1 MKNSYRG
8 YWFSCET
15 LFNSNAFTQP
25 LLEPR
30 TWVLLLESKLN
41 NKIISID
48 LDSKSTLGQVLDI
61 AYLEIDKQILLDSK
75 QA

>member
-15 LFNSNAFTQP
+15 IFNPNTQT

-30 TWVLLLESKLN
+30 KWVLLLE
-41 NKIISID
+41 NKSNGKMHSIN
-48 LDSKSTLGQVLDI
+48 LDSQLTLGQVLKI
-61 AYLEIDKQILLDSK
+61 AYIEIEKQILLDSK

>member
-1 MKNSYRG
+1 MKNSYKG

-15 LFNSNAFTQP
+15 IFRKDIKH

-30 TWVLLLESKLN
+30 KWILLLESKSN
-41 NKIISID
+41 NKTHSIG
-48 LDSKSTLGQVLDI
+48 LDNRMTMGEVLDL
-61 AYLEIDKQILLDSK
+61 AYLEIEKQILLDSK

>member
-1 MKNSYRG
+1 MKNSYKG

-15 LFNSNAFTQP
+15 IFRKDIKH

-30 TWVLLLESKLN
+30 KWILLLESKSN
-41 NKIISID
+41 NKTHSIG
-48 LDSKSTLGQVLDI
+48 LDNRMTMGEVLDL

>member
-1 MKNSYRG
+1 MKNSYQG

-15 LFNSNAFTQP
+15 TYSDNIGS
-25 LLEPR
+25 R
-30 TWVLLLESKLN
+30 KWVLLLESKSN
-41 NKIISID
+41 GKMHSIG
-48 LDSKSTLGQVLDI
+48 LDNRMLLSEVLDL

>member
-15 LFNSNAFTQP
+15 LFNPNTQT

-30 TWVLLLESKLN
+30 KWVLLLESKSNGKL
-41 NKIISID
+41 ISID
-48 LDSKSTLGQVLDI
+48 LDSKLTLSQVLKI
-61 AYLEIDKQILLDSK
+61 AYLEIDKQILQDNK